1 MPAGEALAQQRFEE
15 IEDRF
20 GDAAAPPDA
29 DKSFDYRDL
38 GSAGVQHDSDAL
50 QFQSSQEDIA
60 PISDRE
66 YTEVGDQS
74 GSKESHWEHQQY
86 LNNLHNVAVA
96 ITNVAVDSATQEH
109 DMVSNA
115 MSSFDA
121 THGAAL

>member
-1 MPAGEALAQQRFEE
+1 M
-15 IEDRF
+15 
-20 GDAAAPPDA
+20 
-29 DKSFDYRDL
+29 
-38 GSAGVQHDSDAL
+38 QHDSDAL